1 MSHIG
6 IQVLTRGTKR
16 AKWLTPT
23 GGLTTKRIHAMFS
36 TDGERM
42 VKIAADVQTDN
53 ADTVE
58 WAKAVQL

>member
-6 IQVLTRGTKR
+6 IQVLERGAKR

-36 TDGERM
+36 SEGERM
-42 VKIAADVQTDN
+42 VKIAADVQADN
-53 ADTVE
+53 ADKIE